1 MKMHEY
7 LAQLLLAARDAA
19 PGEVANKIAAG
30 LRDLG
35 VTSETPA
42 AEAVGILAAKLAKG
56 GRKKALGLVT
66 EAGITARQN
75 HAAASERLYALTAL
89 QRHLNDGERE
99 RTVLPW
105 EQKLADGCAPL
116 AEMLRAQNA
125 ILTEPLKKKKEDGEG
140 ELDVELP
147 SGVLAELYAEALG
160 YDRLTRL
167 CQDLGLDLG
176 NPDHVLDLDA
186 ALANRYSFSGNLN
199 DSVGGANG
207 TMVDHLAGLP
217 KTYARD
223 LEAYI
228 AFAEGKT
235 GPGMALTPTDI
246 YKALAAKPFGKPNT
260 AKTWKDVNPAL
271 PALPIL
277 VYGPPTTSGT
287 RDALAELILTKGC
300 DSDPAMKALKE
311 KDKDAHKKVCTEVR
325 EDGAYVDSGE
335 EDNLIVQKLA
345 ENANAIGIFGYSFLE
360 ENMDKLKGITID
372 GIQPTYA
379 SISDFSYPGARPLY
393 IYIKMAHL
401 NAVPGLKEFIATWPK
416 VWGPDGL
423 LKKKGMVISPEDVRN
438 KNAPLAANPVAMD
451 ASTLK

>member
-1 MKMHEY
+1 MTRFKTI
-7 LAQLLLAARDAA
+7 AFAAISSVALAACGGGSSGASRDAA
-19 PGEVANKIAAG
+19 W
-30 LRDLG
+30 
-35 VTSETPA
+35 
-42 AEAVGILAAKLAKG
+42 AVGSSTLYPFAAAVAEEVAKG
-56 GRKKALGLVT
+56 GVKAPKVEQNGSG
-66 EAGITARQN
+66 AGIKLFCAGVG
-75 HAAASERLYALTAL
+75 AAHPDIANASRRMKKSEFE
-89 QRHLNDGERE
+89 DC
-99 RTVLPW
+99 
-105 EQKLADGCAPL
+105 QKNGVKDI
-116 AEMLRAQNA
+116 AEIQ
-125 ILTEPLKKKKEDGEG
+125 
-140 ELDVELP
+140 V
-147 SGVLAELYAEALG
+147 
-160 YDRLTRL
+160 
-167 CQDLGLDLG
+167 GLDG
-176 NPDHVLDLDA
+176 
-186 ALANRYSFSGNLN
+186 
-199 DSVGGANG
+199 
-207 TMVDHLAGLP
+207 
-217 KTYARD
+217 
-223 LEAYI
+223 I

-393 IYIKMAHL
+393 IYVKMAHL